1 MLGDILNK
9 SNPVNQQKEMSK
21 SEYKKLVDRNT
32 ELIDRLK
39 EVKEEIRIL
48 ESNCDISEYQ
58 AQKLYNLID
67 KGEDKK

>member
-1 MLGDILNK
+1 MLSDILNK

-32 ELIDRLK
+32 ELIDKLK
-39 EVKEEIRIL
+39 QVKEEIRIL

-67 KGEDKK
+67 KGEK